1 MAAEKLEMQSIYGV
15 QVRQGKLWGL
25 AGAIKR
31 LGHSSDWR
39 VALDLLQECLCWE
52 PDVPAFNA
60 AVTVL
65 GGTSSWRNSLAMVDT
80 MQASF
85 IQPNVIT
92 LGGLLRALEPGGWF
106 RAIHFFH
113 HLSRMTLETNVIL
126 VNTVL
131 ADSRSGKRWRFG
143 LHILAAAASNGL
155 ELDTVSLN
163 SAVVVSGQ
171 CNTWECSFTAL
182 QQMQRAQDSNLR
194 SDAITRN
201 SCIQCCV
208 EGRPLHSWKHVLLLI
223 GDTEQRPN
231 LSGFN
236 SAVNGLAK
244 ARKWREAGP
253 SKEPAW

>member
-85 IQPNVIT
+85 IQPNV
-92 LGGLLRALEPGGWF
+92 
-106 RAIHFFH
+106 
-113 HLSRMTLETNVIL
+113 M
-126 VNTVL
+126 
-131 ADSRSGKRWRFG
+131 
-143 LHILAAAASNGL
+143 
-155 ELDTVSLN
+155 
-163 SAVVVSGQ
+163 
-171 CNTWECSFTAL
+171 
-182 QQMQRAQDSNLR
+182 
-194 SDAITRN
+194 
-201 SCIQCCV
+201 
-208 EGRPLHSWKHVLLLI
+208 
-223 GDTEQRPN
+223 
-231 LSGFN
+231 
-236 SAVNGLAK
+236 
-244 ARKWREAGP
+244 
-253 SKEPAW
+253 